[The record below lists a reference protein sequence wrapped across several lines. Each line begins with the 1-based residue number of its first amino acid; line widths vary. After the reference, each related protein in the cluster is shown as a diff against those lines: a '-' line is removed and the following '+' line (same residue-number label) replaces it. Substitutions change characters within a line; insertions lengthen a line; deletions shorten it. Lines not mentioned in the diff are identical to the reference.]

1 MATVHSDSSKRKVSY
16 SSLEW
21 LDEDVDFASPE
32 TSDKDSFAALF
43 GEGATGSNIKEGQVV
58 NGRVMEILDDS
69 VVVDIGHKAACAVP
83 KSEFT
88 IDGVFSLKVGDIV
101 DVFVDVFEDDDGELV
116 LSKDKADL
124 LKAWDRISDAYEKDE
139 LVEGRIVGRVK
150 GGLSVDIG
158 VKAFLPGSQVDLRP
172 VRNLEKLLGQVL
184 QFKIIKFNKKRG
196 NIVLSRR
203 VLLEQDRERLR
214 S

>member
-69 VVVDIGHKAACAVP
+69 VVVDIGHKAAGAVP

-116 LSKDKADL
+116 LSKDKADAL
-124 LKAWDRISDAYEKDE
+124 L
-139 LVEGRIVGRVK
+139 
-150 GGLSVDIG
+150 
-158 VKAFLPGSQVDLRP
+158 SQTI
-172 VRNLEKLLGQVL
+172 E
-184 QFKIIKFNKKRG
+184 
-196 NIVLSRR
+196 
-203 VLLEQDRERLR
+203 
-214 S
+214 